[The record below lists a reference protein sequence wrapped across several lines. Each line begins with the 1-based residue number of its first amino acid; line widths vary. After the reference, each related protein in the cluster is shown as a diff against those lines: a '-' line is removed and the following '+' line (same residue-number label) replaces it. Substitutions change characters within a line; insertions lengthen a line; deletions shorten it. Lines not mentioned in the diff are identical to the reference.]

1 MFSSSHLYCALSIDG
16 PPEKGKDGFQEMKHD
31 TPLRRSVEIQV
42 RVIGA
47 LLMREIITRYGRHN
61 IGFVWLF
68 GEPMLFT
75 VGVIILWT
83 ATKAVHGASLPIA
96 AFALSGYSSV
106 LLWRNCVNRCCLA
119 ILPNH
124 SLLFHRNVRVIDLFI
139 SRAILEIAGATISL
153 FTLSLVFVTVGI
165 MSVPSD
171 ITLILEGWTLLAFF
185 AVGLGFAVGALSE
198 RSEMSERIWHT
209 VSYLLFALSGAL
221 FMVDWL
227 PKKMQQ
233 YVLLLPMVHGVEM
246 MRAGFFGDLVKPHYS
261 VSYVIIFDAITM
273 LIGLFLVA
281 ETSKRVEPE

>member
-1 MFSSSHLYCALSIDG
+1 M
-16 PPEKGKDGFQEMKHD
+16 QEMKHD
-31 TPLRRSVEIQV
+31 TPLRRSIEIQI

-75 VGVIILWT
+75 GGVIILWT
-83 ATKAVHGASLPIA
+83 ATKAVHGANLPIA

-153 FTLSLVFVTVGI
+153 FTLTILFVTIGLMAI
-165 MSVPSD
+165 PSD
-171 ITLILEGWTLLAFF
+171 ITLILAGWVLLAIF
-185 AVGLGFAVGALSE
+185 AIGLGFAVGALSE

-227 PKKMQQ
+227 PKKMQE

-246 MRAGFFGDLVKPHYS
+246 MRAGFFGELVKPHYS
-261 VSYVIIFDAITM
+261 VSYIVIFDAITM

>member
-1 MFSSSHLYCALSIDG
+1 
-16 PPEKGKDGFQEMKHD
+16 MKHD
-31 TPLRRSVEIQV
+31 TPLRRSIEIQI

-61 IGFVWLF
+61 VGFVWLF
-68 GEPMLFT
+68 GEPMMFT
-75 VGVIILWT
+75 LGVIGLWT
-83 ATKAVHGASLPIA
+83 ATKAVHGSGLPIA

-139 SRAILEIAGATISL
+139 SRAILEIAGATISI
-153 FTLSLVFVTVGI
+153 FTLTILFVTLGI
-165 MSVPSD
+165 MSMPSD
-171 ITLILEGWTLLAFF
+171 ITLILMGWFLLAFF
-185 AVGLGFAVGALSE
+185 AIGLGFAIGALSE

-246 MRAGFFGDLVKPHYS
+246 MRAGYFGELVKPHYS
-261 VSYVIIFDAITM
+261 VSYVVIFDAILM
-273 LIGLFLVA
+273 LVGLFLVA
-281 ETSKRVEPE
+281 ETGKRVEPE